1 MLLARGATD
10 GTESTNTKRIE
21 FSYVASNK
29 KHASFIFLA
38 NGYTDDAPKNP
49 PEPETHPRPQR
60 SSGLLSFFEQQLHFK
75 EIPIYVDL
83 HLSIHQ
89 LHKRICNR

>member
-21 FSYVASNK
+21 ISYVASNK

-38 NGYTDDAPKNP
+38 SGYTDDAPKNP
-49 PEPETHPRPQR
+49 PEPETYPQTTDGAPD
-60 SSGLLSFFEQQLHFK
+60 S
-75 EIPIYVDL
+75 
-83 HLSIHQ
+83 
-89 LHKRICNR
+89 